1 MYVEYLL
8 IAGEV
13 CLPKIIDKTAGMM
26 PHLLIANLP
35 LSKLKGGATQS

>member
-1 MYVEYLL
+1 MYVKYFL

-13 CLPKIIDKTAGMM
+13 CLPKMIDKTADLM